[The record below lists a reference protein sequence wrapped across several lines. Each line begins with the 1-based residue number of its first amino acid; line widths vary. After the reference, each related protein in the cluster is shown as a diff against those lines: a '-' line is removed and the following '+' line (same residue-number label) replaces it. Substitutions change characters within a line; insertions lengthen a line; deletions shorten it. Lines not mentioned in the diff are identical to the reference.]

1 MSSQNK
7 VPEGILTAS
16 MEDTH
21 VEVMQQQGGDLD
33 EQDIEES
40 IELSHKLSDEKGMV
54 DVGVA
59 LLLEED
65 KPLGEN
71 HIEGMG
77 A

>member
-1 MSSQNK
+1 
-7 VPEGILTAS
+7 VHLIP
-16 MEDTH
+16 
-21 VEVMQQQGGDLD
+21 GGDLD